1 MVKIFV
7 GRLSPAVT
15 SLQLRELFENYGP
28 VSDCDILRDYGFVH
42 MSDESDAHRAINA
55 LDKYDLC
62 GSKLSVELSTSRS
75 MKSCQLIVKNLP
87 GGINS
92 QDLHKLFK
100 KFGTVTL
107 CRIMGDHAIV
117 HMRFPSMANNAVR
130 NLSGETFRGNVLS
143 VEFANNNNNKSSNTW
158 KPTTKRDGYPNEATN
173 GLPQLGELISHSLAY
188 GGKFSN
194 LHDKHVS
201 KQFSKTE
208 HA

>member
-7 GRLSPAVT
+7 GRLSPSVT
-15 SLQLRELFENYGP
+15 STQLRELFEKYGT

-42 MSDESDAHRAINA
+42 MSDESDAHRAISA

-75 MKSCQLIVKNLP
+75 MKSCQLLVKNLP
-87 GGINS
+87 NAITS

-107 CRIMGDHAIV
+107 CRIMGDHAVV

-143 VEFANNNNNKSSNTW
+143 VEFANNNNNKTTNVWTKGSSKASGGFPSDSSN
-158 KPTTKRDGYPNEATN
+158 
-173 GLPQLGELISHSLAY
+173 GLAGKIAFLNFTRCALQKLGCMHIDL
-188 GGKFSN
+188 FQ
-194 LHDKHVS
+194 V
-201 KQFSKTE
+201 Q
-208 HA
+208 